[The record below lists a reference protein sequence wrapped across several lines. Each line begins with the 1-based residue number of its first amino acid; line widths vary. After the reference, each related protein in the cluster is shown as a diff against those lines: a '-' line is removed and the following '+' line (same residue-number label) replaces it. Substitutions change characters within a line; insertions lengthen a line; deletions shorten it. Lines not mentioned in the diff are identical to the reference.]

1 MPIALPTSF
10 KRAKSRGKTGSSRT
24 SSLMRLA
31 MESTHTA
38 RFTSAAEKNTFRSR
52 QVKAST
58 SSPMGM
64 ALRTISRGWALKWAS
79 TVRRALG
86 WHHRASSVMHPA
98 SSTAATSEPHQ
109 GSWILEKRSR
119 IFNVTK
125 SFPEI
130 QRISPI
136 IVRLPRKSKKRA
148 KKEIQMVFSDGKI
161 PFVSRNGWECGNST
175 VRRVRQQE
183 RCGTIKLQNQQ
194 ARSIPWIPKRQG
206 N

>member
-1 MPIALPTSF
+1 
-10 KRAKSRGKTGSSRT
+10 
-24 SSLMRLA
+24 MRLA

-98 SSTAATSEPHQ
+98 SSTAATSEPPT
-109 GSWILEKRSR
+109 GAAGFWK
-119 IFNVTK
+119 NG
-125 SFPEI
+125 PESSTL
-130 QRISPI
+130 QSPF
-136 IVRLPRKSKKRA
+136 LKF
-148 KKEIQMVFSDGKI
+148 KEY
-161 PFVSRNGWECGNST
+161 PP
-175 VRRVRQQE
+175 
-183 RCGTIKLQNQQ
+183 L
-194 ARSIPWIPKRQG
+194 
-206 N
+206 